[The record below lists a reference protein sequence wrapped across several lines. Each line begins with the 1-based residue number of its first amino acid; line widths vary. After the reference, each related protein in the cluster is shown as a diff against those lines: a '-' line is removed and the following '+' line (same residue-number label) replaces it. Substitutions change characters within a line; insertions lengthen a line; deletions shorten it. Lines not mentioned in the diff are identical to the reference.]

1 MASRES
7 SAPVQGGDLQPWQLE
22 YESAMKETDPVAL
35 FKRIEVAEAA
45 VLNRREAL
53 ARSDDGFTESQKI
66 KLALA
71 NLRSLKRDVL
81 KFS

>member
-7 SAPVQGGDLQPWQLE
+7 SAPVQGGDLQQWQLE
-22 YESAMKETDPVAL
+22 YESAMKETDHIAL
-35 FKRIEVAEAA
+35 FKRVEVAEAA
-45 VLNRREAL
+45 ILNRREVL
-53 ARSDDGFTESQKI
+53 AQSDDGFTERQKI